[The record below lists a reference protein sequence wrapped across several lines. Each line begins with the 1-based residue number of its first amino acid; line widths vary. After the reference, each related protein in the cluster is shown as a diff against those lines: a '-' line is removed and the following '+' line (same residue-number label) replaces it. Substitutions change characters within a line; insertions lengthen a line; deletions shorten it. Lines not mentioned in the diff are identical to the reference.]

1 MNDHIFKRKKRI
13 WQVIILLGLFAI
25 YFGISTSENNF
36 FPASIKY
43 ISGVLFI
50 LFGIWSYFSPY
61 VIIND
66 SMIIIKKDPISKYKV
81 EKEKIDD
88 IEFLGDIVIIKY
100 DKNKEKIKLKILE
113 PNDQNALV
121 NILKA
126 LINDK

>member
-1 MNDHIFKRKKRI
+1 
-13 WQVIILLGLFAI
+13 
-25 YFGISTSENNF
+25 
-36 FPASIKY
+36 
-43 ISGVLFI
+43 
-50 LFGIWSYFSPY
+50 
-61 VIIND
+61 
-66 SMIIIKKDPISKYKV
+66 MIIIKKDPISKYKV